1 MRGEGFKLA
10 TVAMSLG
17 LVTAACTSSDSGP
30 ATAPAVTEPPVT
42 APTTTGAPPSSTMTS
57 PASTTTVDRIAE
69 VEAIFKD
76 LELRRLDALFRED
89 EEAFRTAFAS
99 DGYFALSRPVLGQLD
114 FIAPPTADNVRVTV
128 DDIIIDRSDCLVIVV
143 TEDLTMILAEAD
155 PRPET
160 FVLTRTE
167 TGSWGYAFGGTGW
180 QCEGP
185 NPHES

>member
-17 LVTAACTSSDSGP
+17 LVTAACTSSTSGP
-30 ATAPAVTEPPVT
+30 ATAPSITEPPAT
-42 APTTTGAPPSSTMTS
+42 APTTTSPPSTTSTSM
-57 PASTTTVDRIAE
+57 ASTTTVDRVAE

-99 DGYFALSRPVLGQLD
+99 DGYFAASLPVLGELD
-114 FIAPPTADNVRVTV
+114 FSEPPTADNVVV
-128 DDIIIDRSDCLVIVV
+128 AVNDIIIDRSDCLVIVV
-143 TEDLTMILAEAD
+143 TEDLTSILADAE
-155 PRPET
+155 PLPQT
-160 FVLTRTE
+160 FVLTTTE

-180 QCEGP
+180 QCDGP